1 MEVMVGSPR
10 WLASQGV
17 PDVEHIAGP
26 TVGVGIARNGRLIG
40 GIELTDHARG
50 DAALAVQ
57 HLQRLIGPD
66 IWLLSGDATASTGA
80 LAASV
85 GIDRWR
91 AGLLPADKVA
101 AVEQLQAARRTVLM
115 MGDGVNDGPALA
127 TADVGMAMGGGTD
140 VAFEAADAAL
150 MRPNLLLVPYAIA
163 LGRATVTVIR
173 TNVAIALI
181 LKLLVILLAATG
193 MASLWLAVAADVG
206 ASLLVVAI
214 SLRLLRFST
223 DEMAP
228 S

>member
-1 MEVMVGSPR
+1 
-10 WLASQGV
+10 
-17 PDVEHIAGP
+17 
-26 TVGVGIARNGRLIG
+26 
-40 GIELTDHARG
+40 
-50 DAALAVQ
+50 
-57 HLQRLIGPD
+57 
-66 IWLLSGDATASTGA
+66 
-80 LAASV
+80 
-85 GIDRWR
+85 
-91 AGLLPADKVA
+91 
-101 AVEQLQAARRTVLM
+101 